1 MSSIGRRTPRLP
13 EPTGRPALSRRNGLK
28 PRFKRFLNAQDVT
41 EIATR
46 YETGEST
53 QQVGTRYGI
62 SKSRVTAILR
72 EQGITIRRQ
81 GLNEQRISEAATLY
95 AAGRSLA
102 WLGAR
107 YGISHTTVAAALRR
121 QGMQLRPAEDGVE
134 PWDMEVPDGQP
145 SWRAVTGPNGSASY
159 ALSDAKSGVAFET
172 PWV

>member
-1 MSSIGRRTPRLP
+1 MEAIGRNSNLGHLCENWADLRERINGSPVRSP
-13 EPTGRPALSRRNGLK
+13 LSRRNGLK

-41 EIATR
+41 DIATR

-81 GLNEQRISEAATLY
+81 GLNEEHISEAATLY

-107 YGISHTTVAAALRR
+107 DGISHTTVAAALRR
-121 QGMQLRPAEDGVE
+121 QGMQLRRG
-134 PWDMEVPDGQP
+134 W
-145 SWRAVTGPNGSASY
+145 S
-159 ALSDAKSGVAFET
+159 
-172 PWV
+172 